1 MARAEAAEKAIETKD
16 NTPSAEMEQ
25 MVGEAIEEAESAA
38 RDAKDECARLQTETN
53 RLHAELDAATT
64 EKKVPEKKGKA
75 AATAAA
81 AKEDTASPP
90 PAAKRTRRGGS

>member
-1 MARAEAAEKAIETKD
+1 MERFFASRWFGG
-16 NTPSAEMEQ
+16 PSV
-25 MVGEAIEEAESAA
+25 VGADDDGENPKSA
-38 RDAKDECARLQTETN
+38 RDRKRAFASAWRPEGVVAGRERALRTAWT
-53 RLHAELDAATT
+53 RAAAATT

-75 AATAAA
+75 AATAA